1 MMSKAGEEAPGEVT
15 DRELVGDRADELDQP
30 LRDRRVARGGRR
42 ESQPGG
48 CDRHLEGLVAQATA
62 KVVRLVDH
70 EEIEAVAEPVHVPVG
85 TLEGGDGQRGE
96 LVSAIAVA
104 ADGTRIGAADV
115 MEPLREQDP
124 RRDEAQRARP
134 GTCHRCER
142 EAGLA
147 APGRQDDGRSAL
159 RQLPGPQRRLLVRPQ
174 LDRGPGA
181 QRRLREPD
189 VVRERQTP
197 SRQLAAKSLVAV
209 RGCPVGLDAWVP
221 EDPRDGRGVEA
232 GIEVAQ
238 EDRTAVEE
246 EEHGRE
252 ASNRHAVG
260 AMVIRVVVLRC
271 WPVPP
276 VRCNDVQRVVTTG
289 EHGSAQPEGPAP
301 ACSSSS
307 GSTQP
312 SSPTSSTEILEDVVS
327 GLADAVAS
335 MNRSDR
341 TADENGPRHQPLQ
354 VRSAASSRSPS
365 GSCSRPC
372 GDWTRRWTRSGRWAP
387 PPRRSGRR
395 SGA

>member
-1 MMSKAGEEAPGEVT
+1 
-15 DRELVGDRADELDQP
+15 
-30 LRDRRVARGGRR
+30 
-42 ESQPGG
+42 
-48 CDRHLEGLVAQATA
+48 
-62 KVVRLVDH
+62 
-70 EEIEAVAEPVHVPVG
+70 
-85 TLEGGDGQRGE
+85 
-96 LVSAIAVA
+96 
-104 ADGTRIGAADV
+104 
-115 MEPLREQDP
+115 
-124 RRDEAQRARP
+124 
-134 GTCHRCER
+134 
-142 EAGLA
+142 
-147 APGRQDDGRSAL
+147 
-159 RQLPGPQRRLLVRPQ
+159 
-174 LDRGPGA
+174 
-181 QRRLREPD
+181 

-271 WPVPP
+271 WPGPD

-354 VRSAASSRSPS
+354 VRSAADRKSVV
-365 GSCSRPC
+365 
-372 GDWTRRWTRSGRWAP
+372 
-387 PPRRSGRR
+387 
-395 SGA
+395 